1 MKAFCQRAT
10 TGSRRKHPC
19 KIISLFF
26 CDLIRKKMNDGK
38 LAVVVYVDLSKAFD
52 TIRHNVLM
60 NKLSAYGITDKE
72 LE

>member
-1 MKAFCQRAT
+1 
-10 TGSRRKHPC
+10 
-19 KIISLFF
+19 
-26 CDLIRKKMNDGK
+26 MNDGK
-38 LAVVVYVDLSKAFD
+38 LAVAVYVDLSKAFD